1 MPTNEIE
8 TDEPVRLNQAYLK
21 AQALQLQGDS
31 VAIVDILRR
40 SSFGQIA
47 DRIHYLNPLPYEGY
61 NWTGSE
67 PEFPPTET
75 DEVYGYPFADLTVAE
90 YDRQV
95 AEETALQVLEAKIEA
110 DLATLEAEHQLAV
123 DAIKA
128 RRYQ

>member
-1 MPTNEIE
+1 MPTNEIA

-31 VAIVDILRR
+31 ATIVEILRGL
-40 SSFGQIA
+40 SFRQIA
-47 DRIHYLNPLPYEGY
+47 DRIHFLNPLPYEGY
-61 NWTGSE
+61 NWQGPE

-75 DEVYGYPFADLTVAE
+75 DDMYGRPFKNLTVKE

-95 AEETALQVLEAKIEA
+95 AEETALQAMEAGIEA
-110 DLATLEAEHQLAV
+110 DLATLERGHQLAV

-128 RRYQ
+128 RRLT

>member
-21 AQALQLQGDS
+21 AQALQLTGDS
-31 VAIVDILRR
+31 AAIVEILRR
-40 SSFGQIA
+40 SSFRQIA

-61 NWTGSE
+61 NWQGEE
-67 PEFPPTET
+67 PEFPPTEA
-75 DEVYGYPFADLTVAE
+75 DDMYGRPFKNLTVKE

-95 AEETALQVLEAKIEA
+95 AEETALQVLEFEIEA
-110 DLATLEAEHQLAV
+110 DLAILEAGHQLAV

-128 RRYQ
+128 RRHQ